1 MKAVCKKLFSLMLV
15 AILLVSAVPFQVSA
29 EETVETVATIAAT
42 EPAVVETTEAAVEA
56 AAEVEEEVT
65 TPAVDAAVPFT
76 KEVVH
81 VHFQLDSSD
90 GLVSENYQVGSIAK
104 SKLGSKVGTPAG
116 STALNVL
123 AQAIGS
129 SAGYEFVRWEYE
141 TASGRKTFTGSVVLN
156 KDNMIFEDGWD
167 EVKEEEIYIL
177 NVYAVIKE
185 AAKTISLNAN
195 GGTVAKNNHQ
205 VEIGQTYDYYGV
217 LPTPT
222 KNNFTFAGWFKD
234 DGTQVT
240 NDTVVTDLSKLTA
253 KWNGN
258 KYVVVFE
265 GYDGGWTEVGFG
277 SFTVDANSVLKT
289 AFNNF
294 PTTAQ
299 INNLFKAPVSADG
312 WTIDGW
318 EYTNDNG
325 STWNT
330 FTEGST
336 KITGNTIIRPLYK
349 KSITLYACDTGN
361 TTRKLTVTLG
371 KRYPTLPHPGTRDG
385 FAFVGWYMEPEA
397 SNLVSTKDNLSNI
410 AKHPVVEYDV
420 EALYAGWDYAK
431 TVYLYIHTN
440 GNTKEHTKLVRYYDV
455 PQSGFSLTDINLGD
469 IFPNYGKYDDSVD
482 EKYGWYDNAQWKN
495 YCLNKHVNDTTEYV
509 SAEYL
514 ETDDVHEFYIMLIDN
529 GANTSTGSANGTGYN
544 DNKTTVDKSNPSTG
558 DDIFVAVTVMAVSA
572 CALLLFFMNKK
583 RFAK

>member
-29 EETVETVATIAAT
+29 EETVEPDAT
-42 EPAVVETTEAAVEA
+42 EAASEPAAIETTEAAVEPA
-56 AAEVEEEVT
+56 ADVENEVT

-81 VHFQLDSSD
+81 VHFQLDSSA
-90 GLVSENYQVGSIAK
+90 GLVTENYQVGSIAK
-104 SKLGSKVGTPAG
+104 SKLGSKVNTPAG

-141 TASGRKTFTGSVVLN
+141 AASGRKTFTNSVVLN

-185 AAKTISLNAN
+185 APKTITLSAN
-195 GGTVAKNNHQ
+195 GGSVANTKHQ
-205 VEIGQTYDYYGV
+205 VEIGQQYDFYGA

-222 KNNFTFAGWFKD
+222 RNNYTFAGWFKD
-234 DGTQVT
+234 DGTQVA
-240 NDTVVTDLSKLTA
+240 NDSIVTDLSKLTA

-258 KYVVVFE
+258 KYNVEFRNYE
-265 GYDGGWTEVGFG
+265 GTAAYTIDPVE
-277 SFTVDANSVLKT
+277 ANSVLKT
-289 AFNNF
+289 AYNNF

-299 INNLFKAPVSADG
+299 IDEYFAAPAEDG

-318 EYTNDNG
+318 EVSFDNEK
-325 STWNT
+325 TWNT
-330 FTEGST
+330 FTAGST
-336 KITGNTIIRPLYK
+336 KIAGNAIIRPLYK
-349 KSITLYACDTGN
+349 KSITLYACDSGN
-361 TTRKLTVTLG
+361 TTRKLTVTLN

-385 FAFVGWYMEPEA
+385 YAFLGWYTDAECGGTEISSKA
-397 SNLVSTKDNLSNI
+397 NLSNV
-410 AKHPVVEYDV
+410 AKHPYVEYDV
-420 EALYAGWDYAK
+420 GALYAGWDQAK
-431 TVYLYIHTN
+431 TVYLYIHTG

-455 PQSGFSLTDINLGD
+455 PATGFSLTDINLGD

-509 SAEYL
+509 TAEYL
-514 ETDDVHEFYIMLIDN
+514 DTDDVHEFYIMLIDN
-529 GANTSTGSANGTGYN
+529 GANANAGSANGTGYN